1 MKPWQVDK
9 HIDTSCPGSPQPA
22 APASRAQREMTGSF
36 APRPPAPSS
45 HAMGPPAAARPP
57 ERLPALNYSILKDQA
72 LRKKLVELG
81 LSTSGSRQLFERRHK
96 EWVTIWNANCDS
108 ARPKTRM
115 ELLHDLDVWERTLG
129 GRAPVTLSTHRGAQI
144 RDKDFDGTAWAAKH
158 DTSFKDLI
166 ANARRT
172 RNQANNPSREGTE
185 SDRAP
190 GEEPGIN
197 PGPHEEGGGMRV
209 ARTESTIDL
218 TESPSRPTQAP
229 DPRAVNGATQMP
241 HASALT
247 VASGSAQ
254 TEHPEQPR
262 PLAMEE
268 PLPLRPDLD
277 FLARSTGY
285 SKEGLP

>member
-22 APASRAQREMTGSF
+22 APASRAQREMPGSL

-45 HAMGPPAAARPP
+45 RAVGPPPPARTP

-72 LRKKLVELG
+72 LRKKMVELG
-81 LSTSGSRQLFERRHK
+81 LSTSGSRQLLERRHK

-108 ARPKTRM
+108 ARPKARM
-115 ELLHDLDVWERTLG
+115 ELFHDLDVWERTLG

-172 RNQANNPSREGTE
+172 RNQANNSSREGTD
-185 SDRAP
+185 SDRAL
-190 GEEPGIN
+190 GEEPGTN
-197 PGPHEEGGGMRV
+197 PGLHEEGGGMHV
-209 ARTESTIDL
+209 ARTEPTIDL
-218 TESPSRPTQAP
+218 TESPSHPTQAP
-229 DPRAVNGATQMP
+229 DPRAVNGAIQMS
-241 HASALT
+241 HASAMT
-247 VASGSAQ
+247 VAGGSAQ
-254 TEHPEQPR
+254 TEPPEQPR
-262 PLAMEE
+262 PLPMEQ
-268 PLPLRPDLD
+268 PLPPRPELD
-277 FLARSTGY
+277 FVARSTGY
-285 SKEGLP
+285 SREGLP